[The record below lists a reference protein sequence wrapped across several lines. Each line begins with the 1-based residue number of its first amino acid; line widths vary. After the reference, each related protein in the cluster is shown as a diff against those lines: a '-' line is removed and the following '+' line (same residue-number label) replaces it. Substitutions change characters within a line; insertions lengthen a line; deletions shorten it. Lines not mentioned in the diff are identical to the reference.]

1 MVLSAVNSEVV
12 GFSYL
17 NHSLR
22 RLGCIFS
29 LTVKKKKFGTVAP
42 IPTAP
47 LKN

>member
-29 LTVKKKKFGTVAP
+29 LTVKKK
-42 IPTAP
+42 
-47 LKN
+47 